1 MAWSE
6 VTPTLIET
14 SGLAESVREYLASL
28 EPDKVEEE
36 EEEADA
42 PVPAP

>member
-1 MAWSE
+1 M
-6 VTPTLIET
+6 ET
-14 SGLAESVREYLASL
+14 SGLAESVRAYLASL
-28 EPDKVEEE
+28 EPDEVEK